1 MLIIN
6 LGAVSTTALSRIL
19 RFETLSKAHVRARE
33 YLQKS
38 SLALFN
44 VHVQYCVPAPCALNT
59 NVRFVN
65 GSQQNFALYQLF
77 I

>member
-1 MLIIN
+1 LKLTFL

-44 VHVQYCVPAPCALNT
+44 ASKYYASHT
-59 NVRFVN
+59 N
-65 GSQQNFALYQLF
+65 G
-77 I
+77 